1 MSKYS
6 YVVTE
11 THVAT
16 DGRHSTTIF
25 CTYTSW
31 ERAMTSL
38 HKLDDA
44 MSTEHYRCEFEQ
56 LSDWVTQLS
65 CIDID
70 GGRILFCL
78 SRIANNYD
86 LI

>member
-11 THVAT
+11 THVST

-31 ERAMTSL
+31 DRAMISL
-38 HKLDDA
+38 CKLDDA
-44 MSTEHYRCEFEQ
+44 MSGENYYCEFER
-56 LSDWVTQLS
+56 LRNRVTQLS
-65 CIDID
+65 CIAPD
-70 GGRILFCL
+70 GSRVLFCL
-78 SRIANNYD
+78 SRITNNYD